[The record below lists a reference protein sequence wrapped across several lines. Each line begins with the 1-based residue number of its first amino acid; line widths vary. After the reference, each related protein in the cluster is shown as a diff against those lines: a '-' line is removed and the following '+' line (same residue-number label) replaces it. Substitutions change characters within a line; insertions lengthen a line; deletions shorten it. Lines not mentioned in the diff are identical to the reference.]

1 MDDARGLMSR
11 ITWNLDQLEAFVTAA
26 RCGSFTATARQLGKA
41 QSRVSTAIAN
51 LEADLGFLLFDRSGK
66 FPVLTEDGREVLND
80 AVSVLTQCQRLQSRA
95 LSVASANPVQLAIAM
110 DEAVPIENFEM
121 LYARLADRFPHL
133 SVTLL
138 NGSQEDIASWIDE
151 EKADIGF
158 VLQDHVLPD
167 SLERYAIARTG
178 QALIVS
184 ENHPLAAVPAPTES
198 QLIEY
203 RQLVI
208 RDRLG
213 QALGKPISPSYWHVD
228 SFYLISSLVMQG
240 IGWAFVP
247 EHVATAEWYEVKTLS
262 TENLPYQQDFIL
274 SAIKRRD
281 TAWNAVLEWLLAES
295 QQLFTEEKEA

>member
-1 MDDARGLMSR
+1 MPHIG
-11 ITWNLDQLEAFVTAA
+11 WNLDQLEAFVTAA
-26 RCGSFTATARQLGKA
+26 QTGSFTAAARKLGKA
-41 QSRVSTAIAN
+41 QSRISTAIAH

-80 AVSVLTQCQRLQSRA
+80 AISVLTQCQRLQSRA

-110 DEAVPIENFEM
+110 DEAVPIENFEK
-121 LYARLADRFPHL
+121 LYARLAESYPHL

-138 NGSQEDIASWIDE
+138 NGSQEDIARWIDAG
-151 EKADIGF
+151 KADIGF
-158 VLQDHVLPD
+158 ILQDHVLPD
-167 SLERYAIARTG
+167 SLERYAITRTG

-184 ENHPLAAVPAPTES
+184 DNHPLADIPAPTES

-247 EHVATAEWYEVKTLS
+247 EHVASAEWYEVKTLS
-262 TENLPYQQDFIL
+262 TENLPSQQDFML

-281 TAWNAVLEWLLAES
+281 TGWNAVLEWILAEA
-295 QQLFTEEKEA
+295 QQLFAEENGR